1 VISKGRTRVVE
12 LMVGMV
18 AASAFLSLANAA
30 TRNNEMRV
38 KVVNSETRSEAVE
51 GGDVPKNCDGA
62 NFDAYCNNSNT
73 RVLTNTLVVQED
85 DGTTFRVAC
94 TVDAKFSRCVPLP
107 TGESFDARRE
117 KHGITLY
124 YVDDKGKAR
133 SQLYTFVGGQRGV
146 VASAAAGPSP
156 AASASTPAARAA
168 APAAAANASAGH
180 VSAHAAPATASAAD
194 DTGPD
199 AGFSSSKVPSTVEC
213 SFSSTPAGADVTV
226 DGRYVGSTPSVL
238 GVATGSHVVVIK
250 MNGFAEWKR
259 ELAIEPGSELTIN
272 AVLQKGQ

>member
-1 VISKGRTRVVE
+1 VTGLVAA
-12 LMVGMV
+12 GMV

-73 RVLTNTLVVQED
+73 RVLTNTLVVQEE

-117 KHGITLY
+117 KHGITVY

-146 VASAAAGPSP
+146 MASAAAP
-156 AASASTPAARAA
+156 AASASTATARAA
-168 APAAAANASAGH
+168 APAAPSTANAP
-180 VSAHAAPATASAAD
+180 AHAASAPAAAAAD

-199 AGFSSSKVPSTVEC
+199 AGFTSSKVPSTVEC

>member
-1 VISKGRTRVVE
+1 MISKSKTIVVTG
-12 LMVGMV
+12 LVAAGMV

-73 RVLTNTLVVQED
+73 RVLTNTLVVQEE

-117 KHGITLY
+117 KHGITVY

-146 VASAAAGPSP
+146 MASAAAP
-156 AASASTPAARAA
+156 AASASTATARAA
-168 APAAAANASAGH
+168 APAAPSTANAP
-180 VSAHAAPATASAAD
+180 AHTASAPAAAAAD

-199 AGFSSSKVPSTVEC
+199 AGFTSSKVPSTVEC

>member
-1 VISKGRTRVVE
+1 MISKSKTIVVTG
-12 LMVGMV
+12 LVAAGMV

-73 RVLTNTLVVQED
+73 RVLTNTLVVQEE

-117 KHGITLY
+117 KHGITVY

-146 VASAAAGPSP
+146 MASAAAP
-156 AASASTPAARAA
+156 AASASTTTARAA
-168 APAAAANASAGH
+168 ASAAPSTANAPAHTASAPAAA
-180 VSAHAAPATASAAD
+180 AAD

-199 AGFSSSKVPSTVEC
+199 AGFTSSKVPSTVEC

>member
-1 VISKGRTRVVE
+1 
-12 LMVGMV
+12 
-18 AASAFLSLANAA
+18 
-30 TRNNEMRV
+30 
-38 KVVNSETRSEAVE
+38 
-51 GGDVPKNCDGA
+51 
-62 NFDAYCNNSNT
+62 
-73 RVLTNTLVVQED
+73 VLTNTLVVQED

-124 YVDDKGKAR
+124 YVDDRGKAR

-146 VASAAAGPSP
+146 MASAAPAGA
-156 AASASTPAARAA
+156 AASASPAPAARA
-168 APAAAANASAGH
+168 STT
-180 VSAHAAPATASAAD
+180 TASASAESAGPSSASAAGHSASASAATATAGD
-194 DTGPD
+194 DTGPE
-199 AGFSSSKVPSTVEC
+199 AGFSSSKVPLTVEC
-213 SFSSTPAGADVTV
+213 SFSSTPAGAEVTV

-238 GVATGSHVVVIK
+238 GVTTGSHVVVVR

-259 ELAIEPGSELTIN
+259 ELTVEPGSELTIN

>member
-1 VISKGRTRVVE
+1 MISKSKTMVVG
-12 LMVGMV
+12 LVVAGMV

-38 KVVNSETRSEAVE
+38 KVVNSETRSDAVE

-117 KHGITLY
+117 KHGITVY

-146 VASAAAGPSP
+146 VASAAA
-156 AASASTPAARAA
+156 
-168 APAAAANASAGH
+168 PAAAG
-180 VSAHAAPATASAAD
+180 APTASARA
-194 DTGPD
+194 
-199 AGFSSSKVPSTVEC
+199 
-213 SFSSTPAGADVTV
+213 PA
-226 DGRYVGSTPSVL
+226 
-238 GVATGSHVVVIK
+238 
-250 MNGFAEWKR
+250 
-259 ELAIEPGSELTIN
+259 
-272 AVLQKGQ
+272 

>member
-1 VISKGRTRVVE
+1 VISKGKTMVV
-12 LMVGMV
+12 VGLV
-18 AASAFLSLANAA
+18 AAAFLSLANAA

-51 GGDVPKNCDGA
+51 GGDVPKNCDGM

-117 KHGITLY
+117 KRGITLY

-133 SQLYTFVGGQRGV
+133 SQLYTFVGGQRNV
-146 VASAAAGPSP
+146 VASAAPAGVAAAASAP
-156 AASASTPAARAA
+156 AAPTASASTTSASAA
-168 APAAAANASAGH
+168 APAARSGGSASA
-180 VSAHAAPATASAAD
+180 AAAD
-194 DTGPD
+194 DTGPE
-199 AGFSSSKVPSTVEC
+199 AGFTSSKVPSTVEC

-238 GVATGSHVVVIK
+238 GVTTGSHVVVVR

-259 ELAIEPGSELTIN
+259 ELTVEPGSELTIN
-272 AVLQKGQ
+272 AVLQKQ